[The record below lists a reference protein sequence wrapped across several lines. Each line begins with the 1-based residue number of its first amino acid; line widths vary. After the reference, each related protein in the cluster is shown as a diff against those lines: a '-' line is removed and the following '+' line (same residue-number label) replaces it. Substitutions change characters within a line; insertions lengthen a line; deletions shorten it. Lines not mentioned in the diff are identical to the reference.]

1 MNRDPRSRREPL
13 LKRPIDLLLAGLG
26 LVITAPLWPLIA
38 ILVVS
43 DGGGS
48 VFYRQLR
55 WGKGARKFWL
65 YKFRTMHPSDD
76 LPSQATEH
84 DERITR
90 AGRVLRSMGLDELP
104 QLLSILRGDMSLIGP
119 RALAVGE
126 RVRLPSGEVVEY
138 EELPGFEERLTV
150 RPGLTGW
157 ATVYLPKDVTPLE
170 KFEADLR
177 YIREQSLA
185 LDIRLILLSVWIS
198 LRGRWESRAKKF

>member
-1 MNRDPRSRREPL
+1 MDV
-13 LKRPIDLLLAGLG
+13 LLAGLG

-43 DGGGS
+43 DGRGS

-55 WGKGARKFWL
+55 WGRGAEKFWL

-76 LPSQATEH
+76 VPMQATEH
-84 DERITR
+84 DARVTR
-90 AGRVLRSMGLDELP
+90 AGRILRSMGLDELP

-157 ATVYLPKDVTPLE
+157 ATVYLPKDVTALE